1 MTLLDELAADPE
13 VREVM
18 VNRGS
23 EVWAERDGVVSRRG
37 NVHPDEARAFVERAL
52 LPLGRRLDV
61 ASPIVDAR
69 LADGSRLCAVIPP
82 IGVDGLAVAIRRFA
96 ARPVALADVAPPE
109 VADALD
115 AAVRTRRNLLVSG
128 AAAAGKTTLLNT
140 LCRSIDPRERIV
152 TIEDVAEL
160 RLDHPHVVRFE
171 TRPPAPDGSVA
182 VPVRRLV
189 GAALR
194 MRPDRLVIGEVR
206 GDEVLDM
213 LAAMNTGHDGSM
225 SSLHANSA
233 ADALRRV
240 ESLVLQHA
248 ANWTREV
255 VREHVRAVVDLIVH
269 VERLPDGRRRVAQIA
284 EIDERGPRTCFE
296 A

>member
-37 NVHPDEARAFVERAL
+37 SVHPDEARAFVERAL

-269 VERLPDGRRRVAQIA
+269 VERLPDGRRRVAQVA
-284 EIDERGPRTCFE
+284 EIDEQGPRTCFE

>member
-109 VADALD
+109 IADALD

>member
-1 MTLLDELAADPE
+1 MTLLDTLAADPE
-13 VREVM
+13 VREVV
-18 VNRGS
+18 VNRGT
-23 EVWAERDGVVSRRG
+23 EVWAERDGVLVRRG
-37 NVHPDEARAFVERAL
+37 TVHPDEARAFVERAL
-52 LPLGRRLDV
+52 LPLGRRIDV

-96 ARPVALADVAPPE
+96 TRPVALADVAPPE
-109 VADALD
+109 VAGALD
-115 AAVRTRRNLLVSG
+115 VAVRERRNLLVSG

-160 RLDHPHVVRFE
+160 RLEHPHVVRFE
-171 TRPPAPDGSVA
+171 TRPTAPDGSVA

-233 ADALRRV
+233 TDALRRV

-269 VERLPDGRRRVAQIA
+269 VERLPDGRRRVAQVA
-284 EIDERGPRTCFE
+284 EVHETGPRLTYE

>member
-1 MTLLDELAADPE
+1 MTLLDELAADPD
-13 VREVM
+13 VREVV

-23 EVWAERDGVVSRRG
+23 EVWAERDGVLARRG
-37 NVHPDEARAFVERAL
+37 DVHPDEARAFVERAL

-96 ARPVALADVAPPE
+96 ARPVALEEIAPPA
-109 VADALD
+109 VAAELA

-140 LCRSIDPRERIV
+140 LCRAIDPRERIV

-255 VREHVRAVVDLIVH
+255 VREHVRAVIDLIVH
-269 VERLPDGRRRVAQIA
+269 VERLPDGRRRVSQVA
-284 EIDERGPRTCFE
+284 EIGDGGPRTRYE

>member
-1 MTLLDELAADPE
+1 MSLLDALAADPD

-23 EVWAERDGVVSRRG
+23 EVWAERDGVLSSRG
-37 NVHPDEARAFVERAL
+37 DVHPDEARAFVERAL

-96 ARPVALADVAPPE
+96 ARPVALVDVAPPD
-109 VADALD
+109 VAAALD

-140 LCRSIDPRERIV
+140 LCRSIDPRERII

-269 VERLPDGRRRVAQIA
+269 VERLPDGRRRVAQVA